1 MTTSPVGASAMGQN
15 FCAGVRKRSR
25 NSAPWSKSGRPMW
38 LDSGQKIQDRRANRR
53 EQTTASE
60 SRTRKLAQSRS
71 FPATHS
77 RIRLHEFWLHSTA
90 SRAPDGFAKKLVFA

>member
-1 MTTSPVGASAMGQN
+1 MTISPGGAFATGQS
-15 FCAGVRKRSR
+15 FSAGVRTRSR
-25 NSAPWSKSGRPMW
+25 NSVRWSKSGQPKW

-77 RIRLHEFWLHSTA
+77 RIRLHEFRLHSTA
-90 SRAPDGFAKKLVFA
+90 SRAPDGFAKKLAFA